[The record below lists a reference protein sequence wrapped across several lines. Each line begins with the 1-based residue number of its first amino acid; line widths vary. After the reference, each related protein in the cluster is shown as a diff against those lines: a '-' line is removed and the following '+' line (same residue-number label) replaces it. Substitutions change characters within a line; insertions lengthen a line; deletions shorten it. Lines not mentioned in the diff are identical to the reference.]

1 MENLFQR
8 FSNPPSFNIQK
19 ILKFNDVKPSTQR
32 HLKNV
37 YTTLFAGV
45 VAAAFGAYI
54 HLMFHVGG
62 LLTCIATAFTLGYLG
77 TTRNENIYDNAV
89 FQKRLGIF
97 LGFCA
102 LKGMSIGSLVESS
115 LYLDPAIP
123 LIAFIGTVIV
133 FGCFSFS
140 ALVAKRRSYLYISG
154 FLSSAMSLMF
164 FMSLANIFFQSSAMY
179 NVQIYVG
186 LVLFSGYV
194 IVDTQMIVEKAEN
207 GEKDYLWHAAELFT
221 DFVAIFIRIL
231 IILMRNAR
239 RNGGRRRDEDDRRRR
254 NRW

>member
-19 ILKFNDVKPSTQR
+19 ILKFNDVKPATQR

-37 YTTLFAGV
+37 YLTLFAGV
-45 VAAAFGAYI
+45 LTAAFGSYL
-54 HLMFHVGG
+54 HLMFHMGG
-62 LLTCIATAFTLGYLG
+62 MITCIATAFTLGYLG
-77 TTRNENIYDNAV
+77 TTRNENIHDNAV
-89 FQKRLGIF
+89 FQKRVGIF

-102 LKGMSIGSLVESS
+102 LKGMSIGSIVESS

-123 LIAFIGTVIV
+123 LIAFVGTVVV
-133 FGCFSFS
+133 FACFSLS
-140 ALVAKRRSYLYISG
+140 ALLAKRRSYLYISG

-164 FMSLANIFFQSSAMY
+164 WMSLANMWFRSAAMY
-179 NVQIYVG
+179 NLQIYGG
-186 LVLFSGYV
+186 LLLFSGYV

-207 GEKDYLWHAAELFT
+207 GERDYLWHAAELFT
-221 DFVAIFIRIL
+221 DFVALFVRIL
-231 IILMRNAR
+231 IILMRNAQ
-239 RNGGRRRDEDDRRRR
+239 NGRKRRDEDRRRR

>member
-19 ILKFNDVKPSTQR
+19 ILKFNDVKPATQR

-37 YTTLFAGV
+37 YLTLVAGV
-45 VAAAFGAYI
+45 LTAAFGSYL
-54 HLMFHVGG
+54 HLMFHMGG
-62 LLTCIATAFTLGYLG
+62 MMTCIATAFTLGYLG
-77 TTRNENIYDNAV
+77 TTRNENIHDNAV
-89 FQKRLGIF
+89 FQKRVGIF

-102 LKGMSIGSLVESS
+102 LKGMSIGSIVESS

-123 LIAFIGTVIV
+123 LIAFVGTVVV
-133 FGCFSFS
+133 FACFSLS
-140 ALVAKRRSYLYISG
+140 ALLAKRRSYLYISG

-164 FMSLANIFFQSSAMY
+164 WMSLANMWFRSAACTTSKY
-179 NVQIYVG
+179 TVAY
-186 LVLFSGYV
+186 LFSGYV

-207 GEKDYLWHAAELFT
+207 GERDYLWHAAELFT
-221 DFVAIFIRIL
+221 DFVALFVRIL

-239 RNGGRRRDEDDRRRR
+239 NGRKGEEDRRRR